1 MREALSGT
9 SSRCF
14 TVSPA
19 LISIFG
25 GGFWLVLVVFFV
37 CLWFWFSEG
46 HGQVAPLQPYCPLVA
61 GLSFP
66 LGQVIL
72 PHAMLLCR

>member
-37 CLWFWFSEG
+37 CLGCWFCVVWF
-46 HGQVAPLQPYCPLVA
+46 LVA
-61 GLSFP
+61 SC
-66 LGQVIL
+66 V
-72 PHAMLLCR
+72 PHE